1 MYAAMAGSK
10 KSVELMLPKS
20 EAKASNKLGKTALDI
35 AKEDGYQSHIYYSS
49 TALMDMIKLLSFSNN
64 ITDFH

>member
-35 AKEDGYQSHIYYSS
+35 AKEDGYDQI
-49 TALMDMIKLLSFSNN
+49 TELLQQYN
-64 ITDFH
+64 